1 MISTMLTHSQI
12 KMNLFH
18 GDRDRLNSCSQASFL
33 IAAVLGNT
41 GFIGLAI
48 APFLIDSHAVN

>member
-1 MISTMLTHSQI
+1 MLTHSQI

>member
-1 MISTMLTHSQI
+1 
-12 KMNLFH
+12 MNLKKR
-18 GDRDRLNSCSQASFL
+18 DRDRLNSCSQGSFL

-48 APFLIDSHAVN
+48 APFLIDFDFDFEPQINADGRG